1 MKDYIN
7 NKPCSFYGSA
17 TVGSKGQVV
26 IPQEAR
32 EAMGIHPGDKLV
44 IIGMKDG
51 TMLGMCTVDGVET
64 FLNEMTD
71 RLATIRKAI
80 DTTKKES

>member
-1 MKDYIN
+1 MN
-7 NKPCSFYGSA
+7 NKPCAFYGSA
-17 TVGSKGQVV
+17 TVGSKGQIV

-32 EAMGIHPGDKLV
+32 ETMNIQTGDKLV